1 MPTPAR
7 SVRWLV
13 PVVLL
18 IAWLGIGGGLGPY
31 AGKLGEVATN
41 DQAAFLP
48 QNAES
53 TQVIDAQKAFQ
64 QNETLPV
71 ILVWTSAE
79 KDTPV
84 DDGQREAAT
93 GALASLAGSDGVVG
107 TPSPALPSKDGL
119 ALQGIV
125 QLSPDLGDELPA
137 VLEEVDKAGASVSGT
152 TVQLAGPAA
161 SQADLSDA
169 FAGIDGLLLGV
180 ALITVLVILLLV
192 YRSVLLPFVIILG
205 AVFALGLSCAIVYVL
220 ADHDIVRVDGQVQ
233 GILSILVIGAATDYA
248 LLLTARFREELAV
261 HGDRFAAM
269 RVALRESFGPITAS
283 AATVAA
289 GLLALLLSDLTNNRA
304 LGPVGAI
311 GIVCSVLSALTF
323 LPAALVL
330 LGRTAYWPAK
340 PKPADDKVTGGH
352 GIWHKVAAL
361 VDRAPRRVW
370 AITLAA
376 LIACAAF
383 APTLTSKGVPL
394 DEIFVNDAPS
404 VAAQQTLS
412 EHFPGGS
419 GNPAV
424 IIASSDRLPEVTGA
438 AERDRRGR
446 LRRTGERERP
456 AGRRTLVVDG
466 KVRIDATLE
475 DAADSDGAK
484 ETVAALRT
492 AVHAVPGSD
501 ALVGGYTAQQY
512 DTQRTAEDDRTLIV
526 PVVLAIILVILV
538 FLLRSLLMPVLLVAT
553 VALNFLAT
561 LGISSLVF
569 THVFGFSGTDSSV
582 PLYGFVFLVALGVD
596 YNIFLM
602 SRVREESLRHG
613 TREGILRGLT
623 TTGGVITSAGVVL
636 AATFAAL
643 GVIPLAFLLQ
653 IAFIVAF
660 GVLLDT
666 LVVRSLLVPA
676 LVRDIGAEGVVAGG
690 AEPREV
696 LRTRE
701 EVSRAPQCVPG
712 RPARVPVGGER
723 PDHEDVQGDDDH
735 RPEGRVRQEEEVR
748 EEVQGGEDDAGHPRP
763 ARPLE
768 HSRPGDGDT
777 DAEHQVDP
785 APAGEA
791 DPVDVLADIAVDVPV
806 GQGRDALQGRDDA
819 LAEHQDPGEEHAAG
833 HPEAVRV
840 GRGSAP
846 DRTVAALP
854 RRLALTWPRPGP
866 CPKPAGPAGSVGSAA
881 RDGSGARE
889 GSSLIRTSPAAD
901 PPAPSPACR
910 PPRRPRPRCR
920 RRPARPSRG
929 GRRHGRWRGPRSSA
943 RGRPDRWPR
952 R

>member
-1 MPTPAR
+1 MSTPAR
-7 SVRWLV
+7 PLRWLI

-18 IAWLGIGGGLGPY
+18 IAWLGVGGGLGPY

-48 QNAES
+48 RNAES

-64 QNETLPV
+64 RNETVPAIV
-71 ILVWTSAE
+71 VWTAE
-79 KDTPV
+79 KQDAPV
-84 DDGQREAAT
+84 GDAQRKAAT
-93 GALASLAGSDGVVG
+93 DALASLAGSEGVVG
-107 TPSPALPSKDGL
+107 RPSPALPSEDGR

-125 QLSPDLGDELPA
+125 QLSPDLGDELPT
-137 VLEEVDKAGASVSGT
+137 VLERVEKAGASVSGT
-152 TVQLAGPAA
+152 TVRLAGPAA

-205 AVFALGLSCAIVYVL
+205 AVFALGLACAIVYVL
-220 ADHDIVRVDGQVQ
+220 ADHDVVRVDGQVQ

-330 LGRTAYWPAK
+330 LGRKAYWPAK
-340 PKPADDKVTGGH
+340 PGPAGEKAAGG
-352 GIWHKVAAL
+352 GVWHKVAAL
-361 VDRAPRRVW
+361 VDRAPRKVW

-404 VAAQQTLS
+404 VAAQKTLG

-424 IIASSDRLPEVTGA
+424 IIASADRLAEVTEA
-438 AERDRRGR
+438 AERTEGVASAAPVSASGR
-446 LRRTGERERP
+446 PGGEP
-456 AGRRTLVVDG
+456 LVVDG
-466 KVRIDATLE
+466 RVRIDATLE

-484 ETVAALRT
+484 EAVAALRT

-512 DTQRTAEDDRTLIV
+512 DTQRTAEDDRMLIV

-538 FLLRSLLMPVLLVAT
+538 FLLRALLMPVLLVAT

-569 THVFGFSGTDSSV
+569 THVFGFTGTDSSV

-613 TREGILRGLT
+613 VREGILRGLT

-676 LVRDIGAEGVVAGG
+676 LVRDIGPKAWWPGALSRQDAGTPPG
-690 AEPREV
+690 AE
-696 LRTRE
+696 
-701 EVSRAPQCVPG
+701 SG
-712 RPARVPVGGER
+712 
-723 PDHEDVQGDDDH
+723 
-735 RPEGRVRQEEEVR
+735 
-748 EEVQGGEDDAGHPRP
+748 
-763 ARPLE
+763 
-768 HSRPGDGDT
+768 
-777 DAEHQVDP
+777 
-785 APAGEA
+785 
-791 DPVDVLADIAVDVPV
+791 
-806 GQGRDALQGRDDA
+806 
-819 LAEHQDPGEEHAAG
+819 AAG
-833 HPEAVRV
+833 
-840 GRGSAP
+840 
-846 DRTVAALP
+846 
-854 RRLALTWPRPGP
+854 
-866 CPKPAGPAGSVGSAA
+866 A
-881 RDGSGARE
+881 R
-889 GSSLIRTSPAAD
+889 
-901 PPAPSPACR
+901 
-910 PPRRPRPRCR
+910 
-920 RRPARPSRG
+920 
-929 GRRHGRWRGPRSSA
+929 
-943 RGRPDRWPR
+943 
-952 R
+952 

>member
-1 MPTPAR
+1 MSTPAR
-7 SVRWLV
+7 PLRWLI

-48 QNAES
+48 RNAES
-53 TQVIDAQKAFQ
+53 TQVIDAQRAFQ
-64 QNETLPV
+64 QNETVPAIV
-71 ILVWTSAE
+71 VWTAE
-79 KDTPV
+79 KQDAPV
-84 DDGQREAAT
+84 GDAQRKAAT
-93 GALASLAGSDGVVG
+93 DALASLAGSEGVVG
-107 TPSPALPSKDGL
+107 RPSPALPSEDGR

-125 QLSPDLGDELPA
+125 QLSPDLGDELPT
-137 VLEEVDKAGASVSGT
+137 VLERVEKAGASVSGT
-152 TVQLAGPAA
+152 TVRLAGPAA

-205 AVFALGLSCAIVYVL
+205 AVFALGLACAIVYVL
-220 ADHDIVRVDGQVQ
+220 ADHDVVRVDGQVQ

-330 LGRTAYWPAK
+330 LGRKAYWPAK
-340 PKPADDKVTGGH
+340 PGPAGEKASGG
-352 GIWHKVAAL
+352 GVWHKVAAL
-361 VDRAPRRVW
+361 VDRAPRKVW

-404 VAAQQTLS
+404 VAAQKTLG

-424 IIASSDRLPEVTGA
+424 IIASADRLAEVTEA
-438 AERDRRGR
+438 AERTEGVASAAPVSASGR
-446 LRRTGERERP
+446 PGGEP
-456 AGRRTLVVDG
+456 LVVDG
-466 KVRIDATLE
+466 RVRIDATLE

-484 ETVAALRT
+484 EAVAALRT

-512 DTQRTAEDDRTLIV
+512 DTQRTAEDDRMLIV

-538 FLLRSLLMPVLLVAT
+538 FLLRALLMPVLLVAT

-569 THVFGFSGTDSSV
+569 THVFGFTGTDSSV

-613 TREGILRGLT
+613 VREGILRGLT

-676 LVRDIGAEGVVAGG
+676 LVRDIGPKAWWPGALSRQDAGTPPG
-690 AEPREV
+690 AE
-696 LRTRE
+696 
-701 EVSRAPQCVPG
+701 SG
-712 RPARVPVGGER
+712 
-723 PDHEDVQGDDDH
+723 
-735 RPEGRVRQEEEVR
+735 
-748 EEVQGGEDDAGHPRP
+748 
-763 ARPLE
+763 
-768 HSRPGDGDT
+768 
-777 DAEHQVDP
+777 
-785 APAGEA
+785 
-791 DPVDVLADIAVDVPV
+791 
-806 GQGRDALQGRDDA
+806 
-819 LAEHQDPGEEHAAG
+819 AAG
-833 HPEAVRV
+833 
-840 GRGSAP
+840 
-846 DRTVAALP
+846 
-854 RRLALTWPRPGP
+854 
-866 CPKPAGPAGSVGSAA
+866 A
-881 RDGSGARE
+881 R
-889 GSSLIRTSPAAD
+889 
-901 PPAPSPACR
+901 
-910 PPRRPRPRCR
+910 
-920 RRPARPSRG
+920 
-929 GRRHGRWRGPRSSA
+929 
-943 RGRPDRWPR
+943 
-952 R
+952 